1 MLQASNLECVRGDRR
16 LFRDLNFTVQP
27 GEFLQLTGANGSGK
41 TSLLRM
47 ICGLMAPAGGE
58 IRWNGANIHS
68 LREEYSTVITYLGHR
83 AAIKEELSALEN
95 LRVSAALDGTELEEA
110 QARNTLE
117 KMGLKGRE
125 LLPARLLSEGQKRRV
140 ALARLVVCNTKLWL
154 LDEVLSSLDKTAVS
168 LVLSLIENHLANGGL
183 AVVSTHQEMKL
194 SAGSFQRL
202 ELAS

>member
-27 GEFLQLTGANGSGK
+27 GEFLQLTGPNGSGK

-95 LRVSAALDGTELEEA
+95 LRVSAALDGTEIEEA